1 MLPELGMSLLLG
13 ILPTLFPL
21 ISLFGCYV
29 VVVSFGYPANT
40 FARQALLGALF
51 SAAMCLILAKPFMIS
66 AGVILDSRGAV
77 LATAMLFGGPW
88 VGTVTAITGML
99 YRLYLGGAGAW
110 AGVWGLAL
118 NAGGL
123 LLYFHFYKNPVQ
135 EIPRAFFRQLAA
147 LGSWSGLCEALSL
160 FLVTPYAYGLQ
171 LALSTGW
178 VLAFFQ
184 LASMLALGSLMY
196 LHQQNSRLLLELN
209 RSETERLWVADH
221 AAEVIAVFGESNEPL
236 YVSTSARHA
245 LGDAANTPDL
255 RRRIDPQGL
264 QLLDLELARLRAGL
278 VEHSQFSLMV
288 ADGQGYAHPVE
299 ASLSRLDGADLR
311 IMLMLRDQSAIRQ
324 AAQALEA
331 SERKFRG
338 IFDQAAVGI
347 ALLSP
352 EGRWLQVN
360 QRLCEIVGY
369 SESELLHKNFQDITH
384 PEDLGKDL
392 KLVAQLLAGEI
403 STYTLEKRYFRKTG
417 ELTWIELTVA
427 LVRDHAQQPSF
438 FISVVDDINQRK
450 NAEAQILNLAYYDT
464 LTELPNRRLLQDRL
478 QHARVSSA
486 RNGEWCAIFFLDLDH
501 FKTLNDTQG
510 HDAGDQ
516 LLIQVAHRLT
526 AGLRAADTVA
536 RLGGDEFVI
545 LLENLGTAENQ
556 AAKEAEALAEKIR
569 DAINQ
574 PFTLCE
580 KAEPH
585 HTSSSIGISLF
596 QGEELGMDEI
606 LKHADM
612 ALYQA
617 KEGGRN
623 TTRFFD
629 TAVQYAMEISARLQ
643 VALHSGLARNEF
655 QLFCQAQVGSNEEV
669 TGGEILLRWRHADA
683 DWISPAQFIPL
694 AEETGA
700 IHEIGHWVLLKTCE
714 TLVEWSHD
722 PQLAPLTLSV
732 NVSARQFIKPDFIP
746 RLLQMLVFTG
756 VNPARLKLELTESI
770 FAIKDPNIV
779 SHMQSLCAQGI
790 VFALDDFGTGYS
802 SLSYLKHLPFQ
813 QLKIDQS
820 FVQGVPED
828 PDSCAIV
835 QAILSMG
842 HSLGMEI
849 IAEGVETEAQYR
861 FLSQHGCKAF
871 QGFHFARPQ
880 ALPEFCAMQQ
890 ANRHIPVG
898 SFRETHRIS

>member
-1 MLPELGMSLLLG
+1 MSLLLG

-29 VVVSFGYPANT
+29 VVVSFGFPANT
-40 FARQALLGALF
+40 FARQALLGTLF
-51 SAAMCLILAKPFMIS
+51 SAAMCLILARPFMVS

-88 VGTVTAITGML
+88 VGIATTITGIL

-123 LLYFHFYKNPVQ
+123 LLYFHFYRNPVLGS
-135 EIPRAFFRQLAA
+135 PKAFFWQLAT
-147 LGSWSGLCEALSL
+147 LGAWSGLCEALSL

-171 LALSTGW
+171 LALSMGW
-178 VLAFFQ
+178 ALAFFQ

-245 LGDAANTPDL
+245 LGEAADSPDL
-255 RRRIDPQGL
+255 RQRIDPEGL
-264 QLLDLELARLRAGL
+264 QLLDLELARLRTGQ
-278 VEHSQFSLMV
+278 VEHSQFNLIV
-288 ADGQGYAHPVE
+288 ADGQGYAHTVE
-299 ASLSRLDGADLR
+299 ASLSRLDGTDLR

-324 AAQALEA
+324 TAQALEA

-369 SESELLHKNFQDITH
+369 SESELLHKTFQDITH

-403 STYTLEKRYFRKTG
+403 STYTLEKRYFRKNG
-417 ELTWIELTVA
+417 ELTWVELTVA

-486 RNGEWCAIFFLDLDH
+486 RNEEWCAIFFLDLDH

-545 LLENLGTAENQ
+545 LLENLGTSENQ
-556 AAKEAEALAEKIR
+556 AAQEAEALAEKIR
-569 DAINQ
+569 DAISQ

-580 KAEPH
+580 KAEMH
-585 HTSSSIGISLF
+585 YTSSSIGISLF
-596 QGEELGMDEI
+596 QGEQIGMDEI

-623 TTRFFD
+623 TIRFFD

-643 VALHSGLARNEF
+643 VALHGGLVRNEF

-669 TGGEILLRWRHADA
+669 TGGEILLRWQHADG

-802 SLSYLKHLPFQ
+802 PLSYLKHLPFQ
-813 QLKIDQS
+813 QLKIDQG

-849 IAEGVETEAQYR
+849 IAEGVETEAQHQ

-880 ALPEFCAMQQ
+880 ALPEFCAMKHGEPSH
-890 ANRHIPVG
+890 A
-898 SFRETHRIS
+898 S

>member
-1 MLPELGMSLLLG
+1 MSLLLG

-29 VVVSFGYPANT
+29 VVVSFGFPANT
-40 FARQALLGALF
+40 FARQALLGILF
-51 SAAMCLILAKPFMIS
+51 SAAMCLILARPFTVS

-88 VGTVTAITGML
+88 VGIVTTITGML

-123 LLYFHFYKNPVQ
+123 LLYFHFYRNPVQ
-135 EIPRAFFRQLAA
+135 ESPKGFFQQLAA
-147 LGSWSGLCEALSL
+147 LGAWSGLCEALSL

-171 LALSTGW
+171 LALSMGW
-178 VLAFFQ
+178 ALAFFQ

-196 LHQQNSRLLLELN
+196 LHKQNSRLLLELN

-245 LGDAANTPDL
+245 LGEAADTPDL
-255 RRRIDPQGL
+255 RQRIDPQGL
-264 QLLDLELARLRAGL
+264 QLLDLELARLRTGQ
-278 VEHSQFSLMV
+278 VEHSQFNLIV
-288 ADGQGYAHPVE
+288 ADGQGYAHTVE
-299 ASLSRLDGADLR
+299 ASLSRLDGTDFR

-324 AAQALEA
+324 SAQALEA

-369 SESELLHKNFQDITH
+369 SESELLHKTFQDITH

-392 KLVAQLLAGEI
+392 KLAAQLLAGEI
-403 STYTLEKRYFRKTG
+403 STYTMEKRYFRKNG
-417 ELTWIELTVA
+417 ELTWVELTVA

-438 FISVVDDINQRK
+438 FISVINDINQRK

-486 RNGEWCAIFFLDLDH
+486 RNEEWCAIFFLDLDH

-545 LLENLGTAENQ
+545 LLENLGTSENQ

-569 DAINQ
+569 DAISQ

-580 KAEPH
+580 KAEMH
-585 HTSSSIGISLF
+585 YTSSSIGISLF
-596 QGEELGMDEI
+596 QGEQIGMDEI

-623 TTRFFD
+623 TIRFFD

-643 VALHSGLARNEF
+643 VALHGGLVRNEF

-669 TGGEILLRWRHADA
+669 TGGEILLRWRHADG
-683 DWISPAQFIPL
+683 DWISPTQFIPL

-813 QLKIDQS
+813 QLKIDQG

-849 IAEGVETEAQYR
+849 IAEGVETEAQHQ

-880 ALPEFCAMQQ
+880 ALSEFCAIQQ
-890 ANRHIPVG
+890 GEPSHA
-898 SFRETHRIS
+898 S

>member
-1 MLPELGMSLLLG
+1 MSLLLG

-29 VVVSFGYPANT
+29 AVISFGYPANT
-40 FARQALLGALF
+40 FARQALLGILF
-51 SAAMCLILAKPFMIS
+51 SAAMCLILARPFTVS

-88 VGTVTAITGML
+88 VGIVTTITGML

-123 LLYFHFYKNPVQ
+123 LLYFHFYRNPVQ
-135 EIPRAFFRQLAA
+135 ESSKTFFRQLAT
-147 LGSWSGLCEALSL
+147 LGAWSGLCEALSL
-160 FLVTPYAYGLQ
+160 FLVPPHAYGLQ
-171 LALSTGW
+171 LALSMGW
-178 VLAFFQ
+178 ALALFQ

-245 LGDAANTPDL
+245 LGEAANTPDL
-255 RRRIDPQGL
+255 RQRIDPQGL
-264 QLLDLELARLRAGL
+264 QLLDLELARLRTGQ
-278 VEHSQFSLMV
+278 VEHSQFNLIV
-288 ADGQGYAHPVE
+288 ADGQGDAHTVE
-299 ASLSRLDGADLR
+299 ASLSRLDGTDLR
-311 IMLMLRDQSAIRQ
+311 IMLMLRDQSAIHQ
-324 AAQALEA
+324 SAQALEA

-369 SESELLHKNFQDITH
+369 SEAELLHKTFQDITH

-403 STYTLEKRYFRKTG
+403 PTYTMEKRYFRKNG
-417 ELTWIELTVA
+417 ELTWVELTVA

-438 FISVVDDINQRK
+438 FISVINDINQRK

-486 RNGEWCAIFFLDLDH
+486 RNEEWCAIFFLDLDH

-526 AGLRAADTVA
+526 AALRAADTVA

-545 LLENLGTAENQ
+545 LLENLGTSENQ

-569 DAINQ
+569 NAISQ

-580 KAEPH
+580 KAEMH
-585 HTSSSIGISLF
+585 YTSSSIGISLF
-596 QGEELGMDEI
+596 QGEQIGMEEI

-623 TTRFFD
+623 TIRFFD

-643 VALHSGLARNEF
+643 IALHGGLFRNEF

-669 TGGEILLRWRHADA
+669 TGGEILLRWQHADG
-683 DWISPAQFIPL
+683 DWIPPAQFIPL

-746 RLLQMLVFTG
+746 RLLQMLEFTG

-813 QLKIDQS
+813 QLKIDQG

-849 IAEGVETEAQYR
+849 IAEGVETEAQHQ

-880 ALPEFCAMQQ
+880 ALAEFCAMRLGEPAHAEPKGHASLLDLPQ
-890 ANRHIPVG
+890 
-898 SFRETHRIS
+898 E